1 MCGCGRLMQQI
12 EAGQEGVSLRDV
24 PAGICVAVAYSRSG
38 KRLAS
43 LHIVR

>member
-1 MCGCGRLMQQI
+1 MCGCWRLMRQI

-24 PAGICVAVAYSRSG
+24 PAGICVAVAYNRSG

-43 LHIVR
+43 LRIAR